1 MRKILFLMMAA
12 MLSSTVVQAQETQPA
27 KLAESLKVNYY
38 EFPDHFTTNLR
49 SGNKLVQATIAID
62 TEYEE
67 ALIWRVIK
75 HRLAIANEIVLLLS
89 NMTETDVRNPAAK
102 AKLQEDIRD
111 AVNAVLQSKYQ
122 FGGVDHAYITSMVV
136 Q

>member
-1 MRKILFLMMAA
+1 MRKILFLMMLA
-12 MLSSTVVQAQETQPA
+12 MLGSTPVLAEDALPD
-27 KLAESLKVNYY
+27 KLAESIKVNYY

-49 SGNKLVQATIAID
+49 SGNKLIQATIAID

-89 NMTETDVRNPAAK
+89 NQTEADMRNPSAK
-102 AKLQEDIRD
+102 VKLQDDIRD
-111 AVNAVLQSKYQ
+111 VVNAVLQSKYQ
-122 FGGVDHAYITSMVV
+122 FGGINHAYITSLTI

>member
-1 MRKILFLMMAA
+1 MRTIWLCMMLA
-12 MLSSTVVQAQETQPA
+12 MLGNTAVQAQETQPT
-27 KLAESLKVNYY
+27 KLAQSFKVTYY

-67 ALIWRVIK
+67 AVIWRVIK
-75 HRLAIANEIVLLLS
+75 HRLAIANEIVMLLS
-89 NMTETDVRNPAAK
+89 NQTEADMRNPAAK
-102 AKLQEDIRD
+102 AKLQDSMRD
-111 AVNAVLQSKYQ
+111 AVNAVLDSKYH
-122 FGGVDHAYITSMVV
+122 FGGIDHAYITSLTI

>member
-1 MRKILFLMMAA
+1 MRTIWLCMMLA
-12 MLSSTVVQAQETQPA
+12 MLGSTAVQAQEAQPT

-49 SGNKLVQATIAID
+49 NGNKLIQATIAID

-75 HRLAIANEIVLLLS
+75 HRLAIANEILLLLS
-89 NMTETDVRNPAAK
+89 NTTEADMRNPAAK
-102 AKLQEDIRD
+102 LKLQDDIRD
-111 AVNAVLQSKYQ
+111 AVNAVLQSKYR

>member
-1 MRKILFLMMAA
+1 MMLA
-12 MLSSTVVQAQETQPA
+12 MLGSTVVQAQEAQPD
-27 KLAESLKVNYY
+27 KLAQNFKVTYY
-38 EFPDHFTTNLR
+38 EFSDHFTTNLR
-49 SGNKLVQATIAID
+49 GGNKLIQATIAID

-75 HRLAIANEIVLLLS
+75 HRLAIANEILLLLS
-89 NMTETDVRNPAAK
+89 NTTEADMRNPAAK
-102 AKLQEDIRD
+102 LKLQDDIRD
-111 AVNAVLQSKYQ
+111 AVNAVLKSKYR

>member
-1 MRKILFLMMAA
+1 MRKILVLT
-12 MLSSTVVQAQETQPA
+12 MLALLGSTPVLAEDAQPA

-49 SGNKLVQATIAID
+49 SSNKLVQATIAID

-67 ALIWRVIK
+67 ALIDRVVK

-89 NMTETDVRNPAAK
+89 NQTEADMRNPSAK
-102 AKLQEDIRD
+102 AKLQDDIRD
-111 AVNAVLQSKYQ
+111 AVNAVLDSKYR
-122 FGGVDHAYITSMVV
+122 FGGIDHAYITSLVI

>member
-1 MRKILFLMMAA
+1 MRKILVLMMLA
-12 MLSSTVVQAQETQPA
+12 MLGSTPVLAEDAQPD

-49 SGNKLVQATIAID
+49 SSNKLVQATIAID

-89 NMTETDVRNPAAK
+89 NQTEADMRNPSAK
-102 AKLQEDIRD
+102 VKLQDDIRD
-111 AVNAVLQSKYQ
+111 VVNAVLQSKYQ
-122 FGGVDHAYITSMVV
+122 FGGINHAYITSLTI

>member
-1 MRKILFLMMAA
+1 MRTIWLCMMLA
-12 MLSSTVVQAQETQPA
+12 MLGSIVVQAQETQPA
-27 KLAESLKVNYY
+27 KLAQSFKVTYY

-67 ALIWRVIK
+67 AVIWRVIK

-89 NMTETDVRNPAAK
+89 NQTEADMRNPSAK
-102 AKLQEDIRD
+102 VKLQDDIRD
-111 AVNAVLQSKYQ
+111 VVNAVLQSKYQ
-122 FGGVDHAYITSMVV
+122 FGGINHAYITSLTI